1 MCGCYSGLAQLYKR
15 DLVKKRK
22 SGRNVYYS
30 INESNPS
37 LKYFKIF
44 ANILEITTII
54 KRIEKNC
61 NKIILFGS
69 CSTGEDTMESDI
81 DLFVVAENISTVK
94 NKINTKQINQRESK
108 QVIVTL
114 HALIE
119 MKNNDKGFY
128 DEVNKGIVLWRK
140 GNK

>member
-1 MCGCYSGLAQLYKR
+1 MKFLSRNPNKEFYIKEIAQYTNSSLGGCYSGLAQLYEM

-44 ANILEITTII
+44 ANILEIIPII

-61 NKIILFGS
+61 NKISFWQLL
-69 CSTGEDTMESDI
+69 D
-81 DLFVVAENISTVK
+81 
-94 NKINTKQINQRESK
+94 R
-108 QVIVTL
+108 
-114 HALIE
+114 
-119 MKNNDKGFY
+119 
-128 DEVNKGIVLWRK
+128 
-140 GNK
+140 